1 MATRWARW
9 VFKRLL
15 IWASAEEISV
25 VRMVDV
31 ILTKRAGNEHSREEI
46 DFVIDGIMQGSIPD
60 YQLSS
65 WLMAV
70 CWRGLTDRETAW
82 LTDGMCKSGDVL
94 DLSSVAPLIG
104 DKHSTGGVGDK
115 TTLVFVPLLAA
126 AGIPMAKLSG
136 RGLGHTGGTI
146 DKLEAIPGFR
156 TSLGKDE
163 FIKQVKDVSMAIGGQ
178 TAELAPADGKIY
190 ALRDVTGTVE
200 SIPLIAASIM
210 SKKLAAGA
218 NLIILDVK
226 AGRGAFMDTVE
237 KAKNLATTM
246 VAVGKAL
253 GRPVTAVVTDME
265 QPLGNA
271 VGHTVEVIEAIETLK
286 GKGPKDLQELCLAL
300 GAMSLVSA
308 GKEKDEASARA
319 KLEKLISD
327 GIALDYFKKLVTAQ
341 GGNASVVDDYSL
353 MPTAK
358 ETFELK
364 AESNGTQWVEHL
376 DGRQIAE
383 GLKLMGAGR
392 VRKGDPIDLSV
403 GVVLNAKV
411 GTEVKSGDS
420 LATVYATSKEQFD
433 SVKDKLL
440 SAFTFSKNKVAEAP
454 LVKASVS

>member
-1 MATRWARW
+1 M
-9 VFKRLL
+9 
-15 IWASAEEISV
+15 
-25 VRMVDV
+25 RMVDV
-31 ILTKRAGNEHSREEI
+31 ILAKRAGNEHSKEEI
-46 DFVIDGIMQGSIPD
+46 DFIIDGIMQGSIPD

-70 CWRGLTDRETAW
+70 CWRGLSDKETAW

-94 DLSSVAPLIG
+94 DLSSVADLIG

-146 DKLEAIPGFR
+146 DKLEAIPGFQ

-226 AGRGAFMDTVE
+226 AGKGAFMDTVD
-237 KAKNLATTM
+237 KAKELATTM
-246 VAVGKAL
+246 VAVGKTL

-286 GKGPKDLQELCLAL
+286 GKGPKDLQELCLSL
-300 GAMSLVSA
+300 GAMALVSA
-308 GKEKDEASARA
+308 GKEKDEKTAR
-319 KLEKLISD
+319 EKLQKLIDD
-327 GIALDYFKKLVTAQ
+327 GVALEYFKKLVTAQ
-341 GGNASVVDDYSL
+341 GGDAKVVDDYSI

-358 ETFELK
+358 HTFELK
-364 AESNGTQWVEHL
+364 AEQNGGSKWVEHL

-392 VRKGDPIDLSV
+392 VKKGDPIDLSV
-403 GVVLNAKV
+403 GVVLKAKV
-411 GTEVKSGDS
+411 GSEVKSGDS
-420 LATVYATSKEQFD
+420 LATVYAVSEEQFN

-440 SAFTFSKNKVAEAP
+440 SAYRFSSKPVPELP